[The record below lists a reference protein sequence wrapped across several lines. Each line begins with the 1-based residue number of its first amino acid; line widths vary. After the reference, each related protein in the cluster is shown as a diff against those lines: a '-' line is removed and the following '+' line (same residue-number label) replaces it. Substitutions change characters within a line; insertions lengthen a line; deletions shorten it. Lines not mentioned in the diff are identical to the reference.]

1 MEPLARSPLSA
12 AMLRRLPAVARG
24 AALDLHQVPGVVL
37 VDVLDHGAPG
47 VWMSPGTAAVMVWV
61 EPGEGVEQ
69 RAAEARRTVD
79 LAKPAGVLLVVVVR
93 EAGVWERARAWYRR
107 RRWQVRRWLWERQ
120 VAQGRIQR

>member
-1 MEPLARSPLSA
+1 MEPLARSPMSA

-69 RAAEARRTVD
+69 RATEARRTVEQ
-79 LAKPAGVLLVVVVR
+79 AKPVGVVLVVVVR
-93 EAGVWERARAWYRR
+93 EAGVWEHARAWWRW
-107 RRWQVRRWLWERQ
+107 RRWQVRRWAWERR
-120 VAQGRIQR
+120 AARRAE